1 MALDILIV
9 DDEQDIRELIAGIL
23 DDEGYNART
32 AKDSE
37 TAILEVEA
45 RLPAL
50 VILDIWLRNSK
61 RDGLEILKILK
72 NRHKNLPVIMISGHG
87 NIETAVASIKLGAY
101 DYIEKP
107 FQTDKLLH
115 LVERATETERLRQEN
130 EELKRRAGLVE
141 DLTGSSAAITTMR
154 QVISKVAPTNSRVL
168 VTGPTGSG
176 KEVIAR
182 LIHQKSARASG
193 AFLVINA
200 AGIRP
205 DSMEQELFGV
215 EQNGRVVKTGFFE
228 RAHNGTLLLDKV
240 DEMPLPTQVKILR
253 VLTEQRFIRVGGSQ
267 EVQVDVRVIS
277 TTGTELRQAIQNGR
291 FREDLYHRLKVVT
304 LEVPPLAEHRD
315 DIPQLVDKFL
325 DSASASTGYPKKSL
339 SNDALAQLQAYEW
352 PGNIRELKNLTER
365 LLILA
370 HGAEQTEKQA
380 ISSDLLPPEIKGEA
394 PRVSASTDENGELM
408 FTCLKEAR
416 QIFEREYIRFHLAR
430 FSGNVSRTAGFI
442 GMERSA
448 LHRKLKLLGLTVL
461 SRVQV
466 DELLDKKTEVTRI
479 EVKTRSG

>member
-1 MALDILIV
+1 MALDILVV

-23 DDEGYNART
+23 EDEGYSTRT

-37 TAILEVEA
+37 TAIREVEA

-50 VILDIWLRNSK
+50 VILDIWLQNSK

-115 LVERATETERLRQEN
+115 LVSRATETERLRQEN
-130 EELKRRAGLVE
+130 EELRRKAGLVE
-141 DLTGSSAAITTMR
+141 DLTGNSAAIAGLR
-154 QVISKVAPTNSRVL
+154 QMIGKVAPANSRVL

-182 LIHQKSARASG
+182 LIHQKSARANG
-193 AFLVINA
+193 PFLVINA

-205 DSMEQELFGV
+205 DGMEQELFGV
-215 EQNGRVVKTGFFE
+215 EQNGRVVKTGYFE

-253 VLTEQRFIRVGGSQ
+253 VLTEQRFIRVGGNQ

-277 TTGTELRQAIQNGR
+277 TTGAELRKAIKDGQ
-291 FREDLYHRLKVVT
+291 FREDLYHRLNVVT
-304 LEVPPLAEHRD
+304 VDVPSLSDHRD
-315 DIPQLVDKFL
+315 DIPLLVEKFL
-325 DSASASTGYPKKSL
+325 ESASASTGYPSKAL
-339 SNDALAQLQAYEW
+339 SDDALAQLQAYKW

-370 HGAEQTEKQA
+370 HGAGQTDKEV
-380 ISSDLLPPEIKGEA
+380 ISSDLLPPEIRGEA
-394 PRVSASTDENGELM
+394 PKVAASSDGDSELM
-408 FTCLKEAR
+408 FTSLKEAR

-448 LHRKLKLLGLTVL
+448 LHRKLKLLGLSVF

-466 DELLDKKTEVTRI
+466 TEEQDKKAEPTRI
-479 EVKTRSG
+479 EVKTSSR